1 MSRPSPAESPPTEP
15 IEATVDPAAP
25 SAEAT
30 RGEAAVPIEA
40 ASVEVAA
47 AAESAHV
54 PAPEAGPAEAA
65 PRPTTGWMHHDCRKG
80 YQVGLGTSEPSW
92 LGKAKA
98 WLWQLELP
106 CVAVYRLGQLA
117 RELRGRNQ
125 FLGMALLLVY
135 APLQFLVR
143 VLLQVDI
150 SPRCVIGP
158 GLHLGHPYTII
169 IGPTTIGANCS
180 LTHNVTIGMGLSAER
195 RGIPTL
201 GDDVWIGPNAVLT
214 GPIHIGDGATVA
226 AGSVVSRDVPPGALV
241 MGNPARIVLASY
253 DNSALLD
260 YEVR

>member
-1 MSRPSPAESPPTEP
+1 
-15 IEATVDPAAP
+15 
-25 SAEAT
+25 
-30 RGEAAVPIEA
+30 
-40 ASVEVAA
+40 
-47 AAESAHV
+47 
-54 PAPEAGPAEAA
+54 
-65 PRPTTGWMHHDCRKG
+65 MHHDCRKG

-92 LGKAKA
+92 QGKAKA

-117 RELRGRNQ
+117 RALRRRNQ
-125 FLGMALLLVY
+125 LLGMALLLVY